1 MILVEGIKIMINDIT
16 KLKLLEVFQRIQDQY
31 KSNKLLEVIK

>member
-16 KLKLLEVFQRIQDQY
+16 KLKLLEIFQRIQDQY
-31 KSNKLLEVIK
+31 KSSKLLEVKK